1 MDARKRFFAIG
12 FKNHIELRVARKP
25 PTEHK
30 SEACRTM
37 QVEVFPTYSQIDNC
51 NCPTAYNPR
60 DDMYHFAPPKYT
72 EKKEKMIVVYHSGG
86 RVFGTITRS
95 NFMNVIREDRILA
108 EKACIPTNG
117 YMTELNLDQVNKLY
131 KVMNKC

>member
-12 FKNHIELRVARKP
+12 FKNHIELRVAKKP

-30 SEACRTM
+30 SEACKTM
-37 QVEVFPTYSQIDNC
+37 QVEILPKYPKDWNSGQGIVMDPFGI
-51 NCPTAYNPR
+51 
-60 DDMYHFAPPKYT
+60 YHFITPKF
-72 EKKEKMIVVYHSGG
+72 EAKKEKMIVVYHSGG